1 MSQNQGLEPRKP
13 NRVASRRLGRKIR
26 HEKEKTDIRLRCHVT
41 YALLSIFGV
50 NTLAVLTFIL
60 LVGLKVMTL
69 DISIVLTLIGETV
82 AHGAG
87 MFYLV
92 TRYLFPGQSG

>member
-1 MSQNQGLEPRKP
+1 MSQANGLERREP
-13 NRVASRRLGRKIR
+13 NRGTSRQLEANIR
-26 HEKEKTDIRLRCHVT
+26 HQKEQADIRLRCHVT
-41 YALLSIFGV
+41 YTLLSIFGV

-60 LVGLKVMTL
+60 LVGIGSMTL
-69 DISIVLTLIGETV
+69 DIKVILSLIAETV
-82 AHGAG
+82 AHAAG

>member
-1 MSQNQGLEPRKP
+1 MSQEKGLEQCRLQ
-13 NRVASRRLGRKIR
+13 RSATRRLSTRIR

-60 LVGLKVMTL
+60 LVGIGTMTL
-69 DISIVLTLIGETV
+69 DIKVVLSLIAETV
-82 AHGAG
+82 AHAAG

>member
-1 MSQNQGLEPRKP
+1 MSQENGLERREPGRGT
-13 NRVASRRLGRKIR
+13 SRRLGTKIR
-26 HEKEKTDIRLRCHVT
+26 LEKEKTDIRLRCHVT

-60 LVGLKVMTL
+60 LVGIGSMTL
-69 DISIVLTLIGETV
+69 DIKVILSLIAETV
-82 AHGAG
+82 AHAAG

>member
-1 MSQNQGLEPRKP
+1 MSQENGLEQREHGRETSP
-13 NRVASRRLGRKIR
+13 RLGTKIR

-60 LVGLKVMTL
+60 LVGIGTMTL
-69 DISIVLTLIGETV
+69 DIKVILSLIAETV
-82 AHGAG
+82 AHAAG

>member
-1 MSQNQGLEPRKP
+1 MSQEKGLEPRKP
-13 NRVASRRLGRKIR
+13 RRKVTQRLEVRIR
-26 HEKEKTDIRLRCHVT
+26 QQKERTDIRLRCHVT

-60 LVGLKVMTL
+60 LIGIGIMSL
-69 DISIVLTLIGETV
+69 DIKVILSLIAETV
-82 AHGAG
+82 AHAAG

>member
-1 MSQNQGLEPRKP
+1 MSQEKGLEPRRPHRK
-13 NRVASRRLGRKIR
+13 AAQRLGTRIR

-50 NTLAVLTFIL
+50 NTVAVLTFIL
-60 LVGLKVMTL
+60 LVGIGVMAL
-69 DISIVLTLIGETV
+69 DIKVILSLIAETV
-82 AHGAG
+82 AHAAG

>member
-1 MSQNQGLEPRKP
+1 MSEEKRLEPRK
-13 NRVASRRLGRKIR
+13 SRRKATQRVDVGIR
-26 HEKEKTDIRLRCHVT
+26 HQKERTDIRLRCHVT

-60 LVGLKVMTL
+60 LVGMGIISLDVKVIL
-69 DISIVLTLIGETV
+69 SLIAETV
-82 AHGAG
+82 AHAAG